1 MAGIFW
7 ELLSLSWL
15 ALKTFGWRFFIT
27 QTWNPV
33 TQVFGAASSIYG
45 TVVSTLIAMALA
57 VPMSIVIALFLVELA
72 PPRLAK
78 VVGTLIELLAAIP
91 SIIYGMWGLFIFA
104 PFMAKY
110 VQPVLGHYFGILPLF
125 QGPPMGI
132 GMLTAGIILAFMILP
147 FITAICRDVFAL
159 VPPVLKESGYG
170 VGATTWEVTYKIT
183 IPYGIVG
190 VLGGIFL
197 GLGRAL
203 GETMAITFVIGN
215 THRISASLFA
225 PGNSIASCLANEF
238 AEATEPIY
246 LSSLIALGLG
256 AVYFYLYRPD
266 HLSSHVTAPV
276 SGLEHKNMMPRP
288 ATGRRVINL
297 LVSLA
302 ASMAAFLGIAILLW
316 ISVMLAMKGL
326 QAFNFDFFFNLPTPP
341 MVPGGGLAN
350 AILGTLILTVLA
362 TLMAV
367 PVGLLAGVC
376 LGEYGHNSRLADFC
390 RFAANILTGMPS
402 IIVGI
407 FVYGILVLTLGH
419 FSGFAGAVAL
429 AIIMLPVV
437 ARTTEDMLRLVPDP
451 LRESA
456 LAMGAPRWRVTLIHS
471 LPGCPVRHY
480 HRHSAGGGSSQRR
493 NRTIIIYC
501 S

>member
-1 MAGIFW
+1 MTQVRETAATPSGKNSSTVNADTVFKWLTIVAALVVPIVIAGIFW

-33 TQVFGAASSIYG
+33 TQVFGAGSSIYG

-104 PFMAKY
+104 PFMATY
-110 VQPVLGHYFGILPLF
+110 VQPFLGHYFGFLPLF
-125 QGPPMGI
+125 EGPPMGI
-132 GMLTAGIILAFMILP
+132 GMLTAGIILAFMVLP

-159 VPPVLKESGYG
+159 VPAVLKESGYG

-203 GETMAITFVIGN
+203 GETMAVTFVIGN
-215 THRISASLFA
+215 THKISASLFA

-246 LSSLIALGLG
+246 LSSLIALGL
-256 AVYFYLYRPD
+256 VLFIFTFI
-266 HLSSHVTAPV
+266 VQ
-276 SGLEHKNMMPRP
+276 
-288 ATGRRVINL
+288 VI
-297 LVSLA
+297 S
-302 ASMAAFLGIAILLW
+302 
-316 ISVMLAMKGL
+316 
-326 QAFNFDFFFNLPTPP
+326 QA
-341 MVPGGGLAN
+341 
-350 AILGTLILTVLA
+350 
-362 TLMAV
+362 
-367 PVGLLAGVC
+367 
-376 LGEYGHNSRLADFC
+376 
-390 RFAANILTGMPS
+390 
-402 IIVGI
+402 
-407 FVYGILVLTLGH
+407 
-419 FSGFAGAVAL
+419 
-429 AIIMLPVV
+429 
-437 ARTTEDMLRLVPDP
+437 MLRRMYRGWSIKV
-451 LRESA
+451 
-456 LAMGAPRWRVTLIHS
+456 
-471 LPGCPVRHY
+471 
-480 HRHSAGGGSSQRR
+480 
-493 NRTIIIYC
+493 
-501 S
+501 